1 MTKHKEGNLMRHL
14 IAVALL
20 ALATF
25 VPVSS
30 VGAATDQGQSLTGSG
45 WRGNV
50 RTPTVPT
57 IHFVVSAHNGPRGVF
72 GTYTSMNPNQPLV
85 NFSGRVTCLY
95 VVGNQ
100 AIVGGL
106 VTSGGAPGQIGT
118 GFAVG
123 FVDNASP
130 TADAVTFSDVEIA
143 TPVDCAAET
152 FLFTLTNF
160 PVLNGNLVL
169 GTSS

>member
-1 MTKHKEGNLMRHL
+1 MRHVVVIPRL
-14 IAVALL
+14 VVVALL
-20 ALATF
+20 ALTALM
-25 VPVSS
+25 PAAS
-30 VGAATDQGQSLTGSG
+30 VGAAPGQAQSVAGSG
-45 WRGNV
+45 WRGTV
-50 RTPTVPT
+50 THPTTPIT
-57 IHFVVSAHNGPRGVF
+57 HFVVSARNGPGGVS
-72 GTYTSMNPNQPLV
+72 GTYSSMNPNNALL

-143 TPVDCAAET
+143 RPVVCAAET